1 MTQLLLAIEKGFTVL
16 ALLIFTEGL
25 VQLIYEMRT
34 GQYSGTTLEGNL
46 DVMVAFF
53 IIYAIVTVL
62 IVLRWKKVFVA
73 LSRRQLLLALVA
85 LTLASVFWSIEPA
98 ITIRR
103 SVAILGTT
111 MFGIYFGTRYTLEEQ
126 FHLLLWT
133 FGLAMGLSILF
144 AVFLPAFG
152 IHQSGDW
159 AGRWRG
165 IYTHKNTFGRNMGFS
180 FFFFSLLALF
190 GDRRYRWLGWIAS
203 AIAIALI
210 IVSASVTPVLS
221 SLSVI
226 VLLPIYSLSRWHYSL
241 KPLIFLMIGLLNII
255 ILTLVTANIASLLA
269 IFGRDPTFTGRT
281 QLWEVLS
288 EIIQRRPLLGY
299 GYSSFW
305 LGKGSA
311 AEEVWQRLS
320 WQPDYAHNGYFD
332 LALQLGFIG
341 LSLFLID
348 FSIYFVQSFSIAAIT
363 KTAWGMFP
371 LAFFTYLIPYN
382 ITDSVI
388 LRQNSIIWVLYVAL
402 TTAAVVQP
410 IKLRL
415 WRDRRQLL

>member
-1 MTQLLLAIEKGFTVL
+1 MTKHLIFAEKVFTVL

-46 DVMVAFF
+46 DVIVAFF
-53 IIYAIVTVL
+53 IIYAIASVL

-73 LSRRQLLLALVA
+73 LSRRQLLLALIA
-85 LTLASVFWSIEPA
+85 LTLASVFWSMEPA

-111 MFGIYFGTRYTLEEQ
+111 MFGVYLGTRYTLEEQ
-126 FHLLLWT
+126 FRLLLWT

-144 AVFLPAFG
+144 AVLLPSFG
-152 IHQSGDW
+152 IHQSDW
-159 AGRWRG
+159 VGRWRG

-180 FFFFSLLALF
+180 FFCFSLLALF
-190 GDRRYRWLGWIAS
+190 GNRQHRWLGWTAS

-210 IVSASVTPVLS
+210 ILSGSVTPIFS
-221 SLSVI
+221 SLAVI
-226 VLLPIYSLSRWHYSL
+226 VLLPIYSLCRWRYSL
-241 KPLIFLMIGLLNII
+241 KPLIFLTIGLLNTIV
-255 ILTLVTANIASLLA
+255 LTLVAANTAPLLA
-269 IFGRDPTFTGRT
+269 VFGRDPTFTGRT
-281 QLWEVLS
+281 PLWAILA

-299 GYSSFW
+299 GYSAFW

-311 AEEVWQRLS
+311 AEEVWLRLS

-348 FSIYFVQSFSIAAIT
+348 FSIYFLQTFRIASVT

-402 TTAAVVQP
+402 TTSAVVQP
-410 IKLRL
+410 VKLRL
-415 WRDRRQLL
+415 WCDRRQLL